1 MWSPLGCHHRRH
13 QLRLHP
19 LALGCPIV
27 GDSLYAPP
35 AGYPPTVVD
44 ALGITYERVAIERWL
59 QDHNTSPLTG
69 ERLGSDT
76 LIPNV
81 ILRGLI
87 HDLLERKPELLTAG
101 QTGAAFANL

>member
-1 MWSPLGCHHRRH
+1 MSADGTADVHTDAFL
-13 QLRLHP
+13 
-19 LALGCPIV
+19 CPITQDYMRDPV
-27 GDSLYAPP
+27 ITSDGQ
-35 AGYPPTVVD
+35 
-44 ALGITYERVAIERWL
+44 TYERGAIEQWL
-59 QDHNTSPLTG
+59 SRRRSLGLPYTSPLTG
-69 ERLGSDT
+69 ERLGSDA